1 MIIKSSLIFFFITSI
16 IIPTMAADIDWK
28 KVSSV
33 QGQDFLGYV
42 EGLDLHGEEAL
53 DFWKKLP
60 LSRANRQVAS
70 IYRKEAFDIYISKY
84 PTQKGITQSL
94 QTGMGTNITGPMSNQ
109 SLKLPFTDLYPL
121 EVGPIGDPNKT
132 YKIGYTI
139 HGFGHPWLLNNA
151 DSAIWE
157 ANRHSNVELTILD
170 PEFDNDK
177 QVKQIDNWIID
188 EFDGILIWP
197 MQEAPTGPPVD
208 RAIKAGIPTVSVD
221 RLVGS
226 RNITAQ
232 VTGNF
237 PANGTQQGMYL
248 IHRLLKETGKVE
260 ANVLMIRKPLGSTAD
275 ALRTGHFLK
284 VISYFPGIK
293 ILESLHNS
301 SSRDDSYKQVLSS
314 LEKYNDIDVIFCT
327 GAEQS
332 MGAVKA
338 VDKANRWNSRLNSEN
353 IIILNVDDLF
363 EALNEVKAGKIAM
376 TSPYTPLLGALG
388 VRVLL
393 KIIDGETVPKNI
405 VTKDIPMITKEKE
418 NVFGIETITVDE
430 WIPYSYGRN

>member
-1 MIIKSSLIFFFITSI
+1 MNIKSYLIILFITAI
-16 IIPTMAADIDWK
+16 ILPSMAVDIDWR
-28 KVSSV
+28 KVSSLQD
-33 QGQDFLGYV
+33 QGLLDYV
-42 EGLDLHGEEAL
+42 EELDLHGEEAL

-84 PTQKGITQSL
+84 PTQKGITQSFRA
-94 QTGMGTNITGPMSNQ
+94 GMGTNITGPMSKQ

-121 EVGPIGDPNKT
+121 KVGPIGDPNKT

-157 ANRHSNVELTILD
+157 ANRHSNIELTILD

-177 QVKQIDNWIID
+177 QVKQIDNWIKD

-208 RAIKAGIPTVSVD
+208 RANKAGIPTVSVD

-248 IHRLLKETGKVE
+248 IHQLLKETGKVE

-327 GAEQS
+327 GAEQT

-353 IIILNVDDLF
+353 IIILNDDDLF
-363 EALNEVKAGKIAM
+363 EALNEIKAGKIAM

-388 VRVLL
+388 IRVLL

-405 VTKDIPMITKEKE
+405 ITKDIPMITKEKE
-418 NVFGIETITVDE
+418 NIFGIETITVDE

>member
-1 MIIKSSLIFFFITSI
+1 MKMKNLLIYLLITVTTLPS
-16 IIPTMAADIDWK
+16 MAIEIDWR
-28 KVSSV
+28 KVSTL
-33 QGQDFLGYV
+33 QGQKFLDYV
-42 EGLDLHGEEAL
+42 AELDLHGEEAL
-53 DFWKKLP
+53 DFWKKIP
-60 LSRANRQVAS
+60 ISRANRQVSS

-84 PTQKGITQSL
+84 PTQKGITESFE
-94 QTGMGTNITGPMSNQ
+94 TGMGTNITGPMSKQ
-109 SLKLPFTDLYPL
+109 SLKLPFTDLYPMNK
-121 EVGPIGDPNKT
+121 GTIGDPNKT

-139 HGFGHPWLLNNA
+139 HGFAHPWLLNNA

-177 QVKQIDNWIID
+177 QVKQIDQWIKD
-188 EFDGILIWP
+188 KYDGILIWP
-197 MQEAPTGPPVD
+197 MQEAPTGPPVN
-208 RAIKAGIPTVSVD
+208 RAVAAGIPIVSVD

-226 RNITAQ
+226 RSISAQ

-248 IHRLLKETGKVE
+248 IHKLLQETGKVE
-260 ANVLMIRKPLGSTAD
+260 ANVLLIRKPLGSTAD
-275 ALRTGHFLK
+275 SLRTGHFLK
-284 VISYFPGIK
+284 VISYFPGIN
-293 ILESLHNS
+293 IVESYHNS
-301 SSRDDSYKQVLSS
+301 SSRDDSYKQVTAA
-314 LEKYNDIDVIFCT
+314 LEKNRDIDVIFCT

-338 VDKANRWNSRLNSEN
+338 IDNKNMWKSRKNGEN
-353 IIILNVDDLF
+353 IIILNNDDLF
-363 EALNEVKAGKIAM
+363 EALKEVKAGKIAM

-388 VRVLL
+388 IRVLL
-393 KIIDGETVPKNI
+393 KIIDGESIPKNI

-418 NVFGIETITVDE
+418 NIFGIETISVDE